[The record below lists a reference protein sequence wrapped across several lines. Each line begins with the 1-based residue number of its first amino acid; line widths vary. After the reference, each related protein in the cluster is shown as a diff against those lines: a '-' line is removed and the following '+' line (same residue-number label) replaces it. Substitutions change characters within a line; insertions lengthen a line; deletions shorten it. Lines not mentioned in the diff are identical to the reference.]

1 MLKNI
6 LYVGIGGFFGSSLRY
21 IISKYLNS
29 TFPYG
34 TLLVNTLGS
43 LLLGF
48 LAYKFIKSTAF
59 PPEMILLIT
68 TGFIG
73 AFTTFSTLML
83 ETQLMFS
90 NQQLTFGL
98 LNVFLN
104 LLLGFSFVYIG
115 MLLGKIL

>member
-21 IISKYLNS
+21 VISKYLNS
-29 TFPYG
+29 NFPYG

-48 LAYKFIKSTAF
+48 LAYKFIKSTNL
-59 PPEMILLIT
+59 PPEMILLLT

-73 AFTTFSTLML
+73 AFTTFSTFMF
-83 ETQLMFS
+83 ESQLLFS
-90 NQQLTFGL
+90 NQQLSLGL
-98 LNVFLN
+98 LNIFLN
-104 LLLGFSFVYIG
+104 LALGLSFVYIG
-115 MLLGKIL
+115 MQLGKIL